1 MVHHNILTLS
11 PYTLFL
17 SPHPSPTPSFIASP
31 FSPYSFLHC
40 FIASP
45 FPYSFLHCLTLLPS
59 APSFTVTS
67 SSPYSFLHC
76 LIASPF
82 PYSFLHC
89 LTLLPLL
96 LSSLPHP
103 PPLLLPLL
111 LHPPP
116 TPSFIASPSSFL
128 HYFINSPSSPYS
140 FLYFLPL
147 PLLLPSLPHPPP
159 PSPFFIASLILEPA

>member
-1 MVHHNILTLS
+1 MVHHNILTLP
-11 PYTLFL
+11 PYTSFL

-31 FSPYSFLHC
+31 SSSYSFLHC
-40 FIASP
+40 FIA
-45 FPYSFLHCLTLLPS
+45 LP
-59 APSFTVTS
+59 
-67 SSPYSFLHC
+67 SPYSFLPSFPLLLPSLPHHPPPTPFFHC

-111 LHPPP
+111 LHPA
-116 TPSFIASPSSFL
+116 TPSFIASPSPPPPF
-128 HYFINSPSSPYS
+128 FIT
-140 FLYFLPL
+140 
-147 PLLLPSLPHPPP
+147 SLTHPPP
-159 PSPFFIASLILEPA
+159 A